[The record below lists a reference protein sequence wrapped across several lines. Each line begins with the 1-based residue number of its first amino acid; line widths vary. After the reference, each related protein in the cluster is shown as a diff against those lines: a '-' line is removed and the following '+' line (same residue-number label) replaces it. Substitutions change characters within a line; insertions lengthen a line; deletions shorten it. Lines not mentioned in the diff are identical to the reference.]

1 MDPKWRQVNLV
12 CSLTEAGD
20 VELTR
25 KPVPALR
32 PELLGLFE
40 LSELKKYMTDEELAV
55 LDKPA
60 ASTDGLSQPV
70 KDGE

>member
-1 MDPKWRQVNLV
+1 MDPTWRQVNLV
-12 CSLTEAGD
+12 CALTPGGD
-20 VELTR
+20 VVLTR

-40 LSELKKYMTDEELAV
+40 LSELKKYMTDEELATYQ
-55 LDKPA
+55 PA
-60 ASTDGLSQPV
+60 